1 MEKACL
7 KQEQQLKKGPW
18 TVEEDQKLVSYIR
31 KHGHSSGTCFPC
43 KQLGAGLQ
51 RCGKSCRLRWTNYL
65 RPDIKR
71 GNFSWEE
78 DQTIVELHALLG
90 NKWSTIAAHLK
101 GRTDNEIKN
110 HWNTRLKRNLLRMG
124 IDPMTHIHLSQHPA
138 SSLNYSYIA
147 YPRLRL
153 ESEAHYLNQSAAH
166 NTNINLHYNML
177 TSARASIASPYV
189 QQYHYFGAPQLN
201 ALRSDEH
208 LLQSL
213 APQNEHNI
221 YSSPLHIENN
231 NNVVEDDRV
240 RMPMLNPHVNMP
252 SLSGDSSI
260 LDTLPPFTC
269 PNGYQ
274 GPLLLEDN
282 NAHTDASGGFIRGIS
297 EGSKSNRNDLTSL

>member
-177 TSARASIASPYV
+177 TSARASIASPYKEMATI
-189 QQYHYFGAPQLN
+189 FN
-201 ALRSDEH
+201 S
-208 LLQSL
+208 
-213 APQNEHNI
+213 
-221 YSSPLHIENN
+221 ENN

-297 EGSKSNRNDLTSL
+297 EGSKNSEDDEESEGDDMQEEEDIVDNDAGEEDSVRSEEV